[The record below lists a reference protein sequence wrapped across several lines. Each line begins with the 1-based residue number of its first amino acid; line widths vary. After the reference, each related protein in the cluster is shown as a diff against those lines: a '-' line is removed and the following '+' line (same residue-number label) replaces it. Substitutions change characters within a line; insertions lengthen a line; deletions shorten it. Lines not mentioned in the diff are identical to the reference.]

1 MLKRGSGRVSRPK
14 KNSKKNPKEN
24 PKKNSS
30 PKSVKP
36 ASQKIL
42 ITSAIP
48 YINNIPHLGNII
60 GCVLSGDVYARY
72 CRLKGHDTLY
82 ICGTDEHGT
91 ATEAKAIEEGLTPQ
105 QICDKYYVIH
115 KSIYEWFGCSFDTFG
130 RTTTAQHAATTQE
143 LFLRLYQHGYI
154 LEASVEQL
162 YCNSC
167 KTFLADRFVNGVC
180 PLCDYDKARG
190 DQCDQCGKLL
200 NAVELIKPYCKRCG
214 SSPVIKKSDHLF
226 LDLPKIGQKLQ
237 AWVKKQSVEGAWPQN
252 AKTVTNAWFTEG
264 LKPRCIS
271 RDLRWGIPIPLK
283 GYEKKVFYVWF
294 DAPIGYLSMTQVARK
309 DWRDWWKL
317 KKGVG
322 KEIDKRADKELNT
335 VKNTVKLVQ
344 FMAKDNIPFHS
355 ILFPATLIGAD
366 DNYVLV
372 HHLSSTEYLNYEGG
386 KFSKTNKTGVFGD
399 DAKTSGI
406 PADVWRYYLLV
417 NRPEQAD
424 TEFSWDDFQEKNN
437 SELLANV
444 GNFVNRT
451 LTFLQRH
458 FDGVVPAVALAKK
471 DQEFLNHFHGTIH
484 QAGKLLD
491 GVKLKDALRT
501 VMQAS
506 KLANAY
512 IQENEPWKLAS
523 SDQERCATVVGV
535 CVNVIRSL
543 AVALQPFL
551 PHTSAIIFS
560 QMSLHQE
567 QYDWDSAVKL
577 LIPAGHRISKVSPL
591 FKKLEDTD
599 IQALRARFSGQQRP
613 FQDGHKS
620 LNGPAAIQGVKGEGK
635 CEGKGGSNMRT
646 IKQRST
652 QQSNDPFSKVDLV
665 VACIVEA
672 QPHPNADKLLVLRVD
687 TGDGKRQICAG
698 IKKDY
703 PSLQELV
710 GKRIILVKNLKPA
723 KLRGELSEGMLLAA
737 KDAQGKLAVLEAPDA
752 KAGDHVKADGMGGMM
767 WKPQDL
773 VSFEDIEQLS
783 LRLQHGNVMYKSS
796 VLKAAGKNLVVHGI
810 REGTIG

>member
-1 MLKRGSGRVSRPK
+1 METLGEMLVLKQ
-14 KNSKKNPKEN
+14 NSKKANAKAKAKKTASSKKAVSKKFFKKP
-24 PKKNSS
+24 PKKRSLPERVLKKMPSHQHN
-30 PKSVKP
+30 
-36 ASQKIL
+36 QKIL

-48 YINNIPHLGNII
+48 YVNNIPHLGNII

-72 CRLKGHDTLY
+72 CRLKGYDTLY

-143 LFLRLYQHGYI
+143 LFLRLHQHGYI
-154 LEASVEQL
+154 LKDSVEQL
-162 YCNSC
+162 YCGSC

-190 DQCDQCGKLL
+190 DQCDHCGKLL

-214 SSPVIKKSDHLF
+214 SSPTIKKSDHLF
-226 LDLPKIGQKLQ
+226 LDLPKLGSKLQ
-237 AWVKKQSVEGAWPQN
+237 AWVKKQAVEGAWPQN
-252 AKTVTNAWFTEG
+252 ARTVTNAWFTEG

-271 RDLRWGIPIPLK
+271 RDLRWGVPIPLK

-309 DWRDWWKL
+309 DWRDWWKTN
-317 KKGVG
+317 
-322 KEIDKRADKELNT
+322 KRQKRQSEHHDL
-335 VKNTVKLVQ
+335 KLVQ

-458 FDGVVPAVALAKK
+458 FDGIVPAVALAKK

-484 QAGKLLD
+484 RAGKLLD

-523 SDQERCATVVGV
+523 SDQERCTTVVGV
-535 CVNVIRSL
+535 CVNVVRSL
-543 AVALQPFL
+543 AVALEPFL
-551 PHTSAIIFS
+551 PHTSTIIFS
-560 QMSLHQE
+560 QLSLHQE

-577 LIPAGHRISKVSPL
+577 LVPEGHRISKVSPL
-591 FKKLEDTD
+591 FKKIEDSE
-599 IQALRARFSGQQRP
+599 IQELRTRFSGQQR
-613 FQDGHKS
+613 
-620 LNGPAAIQGVKGEGK
+620 QGVKGDI
-635 CEGKGGSNMRT
+635 NAV
-646 IKQRST
+646 Q
-652 QQSNDPFSKVDLV
+652 QQSKDPFSKVDLV
-665 VACIVEA
+665 VARIVEA

-687 TGDGKRQICAG
+687 AGDGLARQICAG
-698 IKKDY
+698 IKKEY
-703 PSLQELV
+703 PGAQELV
-710 GKRIILVKNLKPA
+710 GKHIVLVKNLKPA

-752 KAGDHVKADGMGGMM
+752 KAGDHVKADGIIR
-767 WKPQDL
+767 KPQDL
-773 VSFEDIEQLS
+773 VSLVSFEDVEQLS

-796 VLKAAGKNLVVHGI
+796 VLKAAGKNVIVHGI
-810 REGTIG
+810 REGTVG